1 MINYLNIYYDIKLK
15 LRFIKYDTLKKGH
28 IYVYVDI
35 YKSQKK
41 KKKKKK
47 HFEFINF
54 FLIWN

>member
-41 KKKKKK
+41 KKKKKGTLK
-47 HFEFINF
+47 LLIF
-54 FLIWN
+54 F